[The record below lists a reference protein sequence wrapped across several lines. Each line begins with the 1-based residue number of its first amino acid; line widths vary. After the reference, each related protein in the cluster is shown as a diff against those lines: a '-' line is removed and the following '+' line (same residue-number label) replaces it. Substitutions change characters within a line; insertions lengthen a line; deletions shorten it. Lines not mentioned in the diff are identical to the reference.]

1 MTSAR
6 MGHREIPWSP
16 VPSSWERRL
25 SKWKRRSSWGSC
37 KVQPRAWGWPWHSR
51 CSCTS
56 GGQVPSWSPGPSPL
70 VLSEALWSRWFTH
83 GNTSLCYL
91 HLKARAAWQGVR
103 HRVRAL
109 FLSNAEN
116 LVPLPFEIWHGSRT
130 DFCFFLDSLFCGV
143 FVSARTLVGFFL
155 FIYNLKVLPDN
166 VYE

>member
-1 MTSAR
+1 MCLSTEEAVCSMTSAR

-37 KVQPRAWGWPWHSR
+37 KVQPRAWGWPWYRR

-116 LVPLPFEIWHGSRT
+116 LVPFRYLLKFDMEAAQT
-130 DFCFFLDSLFCGV
+130 
-143 FVSARTLVGFFL
+143 FVSSWTASFVAFL
-155 FIYNLKVLPDN
+155 FQLGRL
-166 VYE
+166 